1 MTSFLRAYNDV
12 QQTVDL
18 EQNVLFDK
26 DDVSVGNIYHIP
38 NSGQFLLETVGY
50 YDVQIKMY
58 HEYSAQVGLFLN
70 NVVIPGSV
78 TGEPAAAS
86 IIIINTIVKIIN
98 SDLLPNTDSATGVA
112 ALLELRNHS
121 SYISP
126 ILLDGREGCG
136 SDLSQIN
143 ASLVILQISD
153 QTPI

>member
-1 MTSFLRAYNDV
+1 LTSFLRAYNDV
-12 QQTVDL
+12 QQSVDI
-18 EQNVLFDK
+18 EQNVLFNK
-26 DDVSVGNIYHIP
+26 VDVSVGNIYHIP

-70 NVVIPGSV
+70 NVLLPGSV

-112 ALLELRNHS
+112 AILELRNHS

-136 SDLSQIN
+136 SDITQIN
-143 ASLVILQISD
+143 ASFVILQISD
-153 QTPI
+153 QTSI